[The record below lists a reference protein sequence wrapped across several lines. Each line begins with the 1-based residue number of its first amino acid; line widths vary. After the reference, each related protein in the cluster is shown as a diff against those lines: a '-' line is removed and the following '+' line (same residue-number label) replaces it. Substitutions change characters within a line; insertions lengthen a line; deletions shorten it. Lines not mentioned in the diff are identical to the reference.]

1 MAQYEVSNPFQA
13 FATAVLNQSA
23 AYIKERKSDANEAKD
38 RMYELAQRNKG
49 KVDQYMLAVNN
60 VGNVAEKLHKNYDI
74 PKSAIVALN
83 KTGPTALTDAY
94 TQLEKMAAKHSRE
107 FVSQYADMIIEGYD
121 PDEFDTGAPF
131 REQIESQFT
140 GGISVGDY
148 EADERSWWDKAIG
161 RGAKDSMR
169 EALDKEILSSGM
181 SVYDM
186 ANFSEASAY
195 RRASGD
201 TTFSMPRIMS
211 GEDRIEI
218 IDDFLLN
225 LSRLKS
231 NTPELSTLEA
241 SIEKNREDME
251 KALKSG
257 KVSVTNVESLKT
269 TNPDIYDDYMTAKA
283 LYEDALMERSS
294 LLKPQTD
301 QRLRSIASQ
310 YDDPYEALMSMQST
324 FDSQLYPGYTR
335 QFLAENNIRPLSGEV
350 SREPTTVEEPSVP
363 ESSATEDVKEE
374 VITAPTNEDSLVE
387 TEVEPETSL
396 RPRARPEGVE
406 EKDPG
411 VLVQNYSTLPPHE
424 SVFRTDFEI
433 STKSGNYTLEVI
445 KLDDGNIAV
454 VNKTSSVV
462 HTPEYSKELLQ
473 EPNVRD
479 AMLKRYGPSYS
490 RKLTKGLA
498 RDYDELKEEA
508 GSPLNRMLAKEL
520 YEGSREVV
528 EREEAAIPPVEE
540 EPEGQE
546 ADDIT
551 NFFMDN
557 FGMDIVM
564 YVMRQGAT
572 TDEQIYHAIKSWA
585 RENEK
590 ITPMDMSGIIYGVK
604 VGMNMV
610 RRQANE

>member
-13 FATAVLNQSA
+13 FATAFLNQSA

-121 PDEFDTGAPF
+121 PDEFDTGTPF

-140 GGISVGDY
+140 SGISVGDY

-218 IDDFLLN
+218 QDDFLLS

-231 NTPELSTLEA
+231 NTPQLSTLEA
-241 SIEKNREDME
+241 SIEENREAME
-251 KALKSG
+251 QILKSAE
-257 KVSVTNVESLKT
+257 VSVASVESLKT
-269 TNPDIYDDYMTAKA
+269 TDPDAYDNYMAAKA
-283 LYEDALMERSS
+283 RYENALTERASF
-294 LLKPQTD
+294 LKPQTD

-374 VITAPTNEDSLVE
+374 VITAPTNEDSLAE

-433 STKSGNYTLEVI
+433 NGKTLEII
-445 KLDDGNIAV
+445 KLDDGNLVV
-454 VNKTSSVV
+454 VNKTDSVV
-462 HTPEYSKELLQ
+462 HTPEYSKELL
-473 EPNVRD
+473 EKSNIRD

-520 YEGSREVV
+520 YEGSREVE
-528 EREEAAIPPVEE
+528 EREEEAIPPVEE

>member
-13 FATAVLNQSA
+13 FATAFLNQSA

-94 TQLEKMAAKHSRE
+94 TQLEKMASKHSRE

-121 PDEFDTGAPF
+121 PDEFDTGTPF

-140 GGISVGDY
+140 SGISVGDY

-218 IDDFLLN
+218 QDDFLLS

-231 NTPELSTLEA
+231 NTPQLSTLEA
-241 SIEKNREDME
+241 SIEENREAME
-251 KALKSG
+251 QILKSAE
-257 KVSVTNVESLKT
+257 VSVASVESLKT
-269 TNPDIYDDYMTAKA
+269 TDPDAYDNYMAAKA
-283 LYEDALMERSS
+283 RYENALTERASF
-294 LLKPQTD
+294 LKPQTD

-374 VITAPTNEDSLVE
+374 VITAPTNEDSLAE

-433 STKSGNYTLEVI
+433 NGKTLEII
-445 KLDDGNIAV
+445 KLDDGNLVV
-454 VNKTSSVV
+454 VNKTDSVV
-462 HTPEYSKELLQ
+462 HTPEYSKELL
-473 EPNVRD
+473 EKSNIRD

-520 YEGSREVV
+520 YEGSREVE
-528 EREEAAIPPVEE
+528 EREEEAIPPVEE